1 MVTLSANAQN
11 RGQSGFCFFEMNGC
25 GVCVKETA
33 KLTSPGAS
41 WFFKGT
47 RDEFLSRGCATRE
60 SDANKLPFI
69 SHDAPSRTS
78 KDLKAGEAQAQST
91 GQDSHEL
98 AKKLSNPV
106 ASLISVPF
114 QQNFDFGMGAG
125 SGWRSTL
132 NIQPVIPVSL
142 SPKWNVISRTI
153 LPIIHQHNVVPN
165 GSQTG
170 IGDITQSFF
179 FSPTD
184 SKRVIWGAGPV
195 LLIPTATDD
204 APGTEKFGIGPTAL
218 VLKQQGG
225 WTYGALVN
233 HIWSV
238 AGSATRSDVNSI
250 GYFGYP
256 PTYGFAALY
265 NPYTG
270 TFGRGA
276 AVYGPYGG
284 AGGWAAYNS
293 RTGTC
298 ARGGAVYGPYGSRGF
313 AQAWNPRTGTYAQ
326 TRQGS
331 KIYGTSYVQRGD
343 NWAQTAHVTT
353 YTALVDFGVV
363 VSDER

>member
-1 MVTLSANAQN
+1 MITQRRICSLVACLAMCMVTLSANAQN
-11 RGQSGFCFFEMNGC
+11 RGQSGFCFFEMKGC

-47 RDEFLSRGCATRE
+47 RDEFLSRGCSTRE
-60 SDANKLPFI
+60 SANKLPFI

-153 LPIIHQHNVVPN
+153 LPIIHQHNVIPTS
-165 GSQTG
+165 SQTG

-204 APGTEKFGIGPTAL
+204 ALGTEKFGIGPTAL

-238 AGSATRSDVNSI
+238 AGSDTRSDVSSTFLQPFLAYNTKDAWTFTVNTESSYDWEGNHWNVPIHFVITKLIKI
-250 GYFGYP
+250 GHQP
-256 PTYGFAALY
+256 
-265 NPYTG
+265 
-270 TFGRGA
+270 
-276 AVYGPYGG
+276 VSVGG
-284 AGGWAAYNS
+284 GIRCWAAS
-293 RTGTC
+293 SP
-298 ARGGAVYGPYGSRGF
+298 GGPENCGLRMIFTPLF
-313 AQAWNPRTGTYAQ
+313 P
-326 TRQGS
+326 
-331 KIYGTSYVQRGD
+331 K
-343 NWAQTAHVTT
+343 
-353 YTALVDFGVV
+353 
-363 VSDER
+363 